1 MTTHPDQPHSKP
13 DRHEP
18 NPASRRRPELDMP
31 DTAPV
36 PSGVRP
42 DLAEPGEDGQGGDGG
57 GVGNSI

>member
-1 MTTHPDQPHSKP
+1 MTNHPDQPHPKS
-13 DRHEP
+13 DRRDRD
-18 NPASRRRPELDMP
+18 PASRRRPELDIP

>member
-1 MTTHPDQPHSKP
+1 MTNHPDQPHSKP
-13 DRHEP
+13 ERHDP
-18 NPASRRRPELDMP
+18 DPASRRRPELDMP

-42 DLAEPGEDGQGGDGG
+42 DLDEAGEDGQGGDAG